1 MKLIIKMHGKQQ
13 QKPIKRCFASDL
25 GTDKYTDTPK
35 IPKASLKINLVIAVL
50 IYLQDWADSGC

>member
-1 MKLIIKMHGKQQ
+1 MHGKQQ
-13 QKPIKRCFASDL
+13 QKLIKRCFASDL